1 MKDNNANAVF
11 TVSHIHA
18 EIETQNPLYESHTR
32 KEVIVD
38 YSQDR
43 IALKQQQQ
51 HKSMVYSK
59 KKAQPFQ
66 KGKHDITT
74 ISSISNNNNNNNI
87 LCVTLNN
94 NNLNDLNKTQN
105 NDFCNYNELTL
116 NDDSLYRPT
125 RNNYS
130 IESKKI
136 DLSSLGD
143 VSAISYRRSRSVN
156 KEVKAIAKE
165 GLHMQFDH
173 NERTRPMDLIFFEKR
188 TKDSGNNKER
198 GVKGKKYIDKRN
210 LMVNKETTF
219 YTYYQKR
226 QLKVSDYVLPNGKF
240 RTLKTEDNKDDK
252 KNVRKRSAQ
261 KTYTTKEVKPKSR
274 LNSKDKDKDKDVSVT
289 SNNDVKHVR
298 QDSSDLRGGRIDFN
312 SVIMSNNDQQVV
324 PYKKLITV
332 LDEVLT
338 NKYKRI
344 AFNAI
349 RNYGVQSNIS
359 NYPLAI
365 ETLSIDTVNYDNSN
379 KYQSQ
384 EVNTTL
390 TSNTIFKP
398 LQLKPE
404 VFTKANKVGSLL
416 HVVFIQRKWKEWYSN
431 NKRKEVA
438 NVSVSVHKHETTNVN
453 EDERSGVSEEDEQQQ
468 QHQQH
473 VKMVNVMSKNVNVLI
488 TKIIVKE
495 GNRMLMNISFIQ
507 KEVKKYLLYL
517 KYMKEKN
524 KNTIRVAER
533 FDVQVKE
540 TQPKIMNKVNNT
552 ITFSLNNVNIKE
564 HEYSNNNMKNVNIQF
579 KSAHNKQLPQK
590 SLTTFNKDKDKLNNI
605 FNKYLVTFLSIKF
618 LLIHEQQ
625 KQFDFIKI
633 LINRITRNS
642 KEYVYKLIRT
652 PNNLLHKTSFAIGH
666 TFYYGTLRR
675 YLSILLNHNHSTYEK
690 HNNINN
696 NIIHSEIIQLLKTTL
711 PKYFLPT
718 HNKKVIP
725 YINNEQ
731 RQLLEMTNLYTTND
745 LITLSQFIMWFIH
758 KENSLKTSHTSTQ
771 KLILNRLSRKS
782 SKIFKS
788 NNTNIFALIRLINI
802 IDDNLTSGKYCLDC
816 YCLIP
821 NDNCANCNCHLNG
834 DEPSFNAKDNIVHII
849 ENPEKTKASN
859 SNTNSNRSYLR
870 NIKLNVRK
878 IEEKKI
884 TVDSDEEIDVLSNI
898 KKREYNEY
906 EKRQFDNLIQRAR
919 SPRNGMFVNM
929 MTMNNNTV
937 RSRRSPQQQNSRMI
951 FIDKETSYGDNNNN
965 IRAMKNHYTV
975 KNQTLKKFII
985 NKRKTQDYLRLR
997 DFSFDSNV

>member
-1 MKDNNANAVF
+1 MKDNNNANAAF

-18 EIETQNPLYESHTR
+18 EIETQNPLYESHIR

-51 HKSMVYSK
+51 QKSMVYSK

-66 KGKHDITT
+66 KVKPDITT
-74 ISSISNNNNNNNI
+74 ISSISNNNNNI

-94 NNLNDLNKTQN
+94 NTHNDLNKTQN
-105 NDFCNYNELTL
+105 IDFCNYNELTL

-156 KEVKAIAKE
+156 KEVKAITKE
-165 GLHMQFDH
+165 GLHMQFDQC
-173 NERTRPMDLIFFEKR
+173 ERTRPMDLIFFEKR

-198 GVKGKKYIDKRN
+198 GVKGKKYIDKRK

-252 KNVRKRSAQ
+252 RNVRKRSAQ
-261 KTYTTKEVKPKSR
+261 KTYTTKEVKPRSR
-274 LNSKDKDKDKDVSVT
+274 FNSKDKDISVT

-298 QDSSDLRGGRIDFN
+298 QDSSELRGGRIDFN
-312 SVIMSNNDQQVV
+312 SVIMTNNNNDQQVV

-344 AFNAI
+344 AFNAV
-349 RNYGVQSNIS
+349 RNYEVQSSIS

-365 ETLSIDTVNYDNSN
+365 ETLSIDTVNYDNSNNN

-431 NKRKEVA
+431 NKKKEVV
-438 NVSVSVHKHETTNVN
+438 NVSVCVHKHETINVN
-453 EDERSGVSEEDEQQQ
+453 EGEHSEEDEQQQ
-468 QHQQH
+468 QQH
-473 VKMVNVMSKNVNVLI
+473 LKTINVMSKNANVLI
-488 TKIIVKE
+488 TKIIIKE
-495 GNRMLMNISFIQ
+495 GNRMLMNVSYIQ

-540 TQPKIMNKVNNT
+540 TQPNIMNKVNNT

-564 HEYSNNNMKNVNIQF
+564 HE
-579 KSAHNKQLPQK
+579 HNKQLHQK
-590 SLTTFNKDKDKLNNI
+590 SSNTINKDKDRLNSI

-618 LLIHEQQ
+618 ILIHQQQ
-625 KQFDFIKI
+625 KQFDFLKI

-652 PNNLLHKTSFAIGH
+652 PNNSLHKASSAIGH
-666 TFYYGTLRR
+666 SFYYGTLRR
-675 YLSILLNHNHSTYEK
+675 YLSILLNHHNSTQERQ
-690 HNNINN
+690 NNINN
-696 NIIHSEIIQLLKTTL
+696 NIIYSEIIQLLKTTL
-711 PKYFLPT
+711 PKYFLPI

-731 RQLLEMTNLYTTND
+731 QQLLEMTNLYTTND
-745 LITLSQFIMWFIH
+745 LSVLSQFITWFIH
-758 KENSLKTSHTSTQ
+758 KENSLKTLHTSTQ
-771 KLILNRLSRKS
+771 KLILSRLSRKS

-788 NNTNIFALIRLINI
+788 NNTNIYALIRLINV
-802 IDDNLTSGKYCLDC
+802 IDENLTSGKYCLDC

-821 NDNCANCNCHLNG
+821 NDNCSNCNCHLNG

-849 ENPEKTKASN
+849 ENPEKTKESN
-859 SNTNSNRSYLR
+859 SNNNSNSNRSYLR
-870 NIKLNVRK
+870 NIKLHVRK

-906 EKRQFDNLIQRAR
+906 EKQQFDNLIQRAR
-919 SPRNGMFVNM
+919 SPRNGVFVNM
-929 MTMNNNTV
+929 MTMNNNNTV
-937 RSRRSPQQQNSRMI
+937 RSRRSPQQQNSRML
-951 FIDKETSYGDNNNN
+951 FIDKENSYGDNNNN

-975 KNQTLKKFII
+975 KNKTLKKFVI

>member
-11 TVSHIHA
+11 TISHIHA
-18 EIETQNPLYESHTR
+18 EKIETQNPLYESHTR

-43 IALKQQQQ
+43 ITLKQQQQ
-51 HKSMVYSK
+51 QQQQKSMVYSK

-66 KGKHDITT
+66 KVKPDITT
-74 ISSISNNNNNNNI
+74 ISSISNNNNNI

-94 NNLNDLNKTQN
+94 NTHNDLNKTQN
-105 NDFCNYNELTL
+105 IDFCNYNELTL

-165 GLHMQFDH
+165 GLHMQFDQC
-173 NERTRPMDLIFFEKR
+173 ERTRPMDLIFFEKS

-198 GVKGKKYIDKRN
+198 GIKGKKYIDKRK

-261 KTYTTKEVKPKSR
+261 KTYTTKEVKPRNR
-274 LNSKDKDKDKDVSVT
+274 LNSKDKDISVT

-298 QDSSDLRGGRIDFN
+298 QDSNDLRGGRIDFN
-312 SVIMSNNDQQVV
+312 SVIMTNNDQQVV

-338 NKYKRI
+338 NKYKRN
-344 AFNAI
+344 AFNAV
-349 RNYGVQSNIS
+349 RNYEVQSSIS

-365 ETLSIDTVNYDNSN
+365 ETLSIDTVNYDNCN

-416 HVVFIQRKWKEWYSN
+416 HVVFIQQKWKEWCSN
-431 NKRKEVA
+431 TKKKEVV
-438 NVSVSVHKHETTNVN
+438 NESVSMCVHKHETTNVN
-453 EDERSGVSEEDEQQQ
+453 EGKRSEEDEQQQ
-468 QHQQH
+468 QQQL
-473 VKMVNVMSKNVNVLI
+473 KMVNVMSKNVNALI
-488 TKIIVKE
+488 TKIIIKE
-495 GNRMLMNISFIQ
+495 GNRMLMNVSFIQ

-552 ITFSLNNVNIKE
+552 ITFSLNNVNINE
-564 HEYSNNNMKNVNIQF
+564 HEHSNNMNNVNIQF
-579 KSAHNKQLPQK
+579 KSSSHNKQLHQK
-590 SLTTFNKDKDKLNNI
+590 SLTTINKDKDKLNSI

-625 KQFDFIKI
+625 KQFDFLKI

-652 PNNLLHKTSFAIGH
+652 PNNSLHKASFAIGH

-675 YLSILLNHNHSTYEK
+675 YLSILLNHNNSTHERQ
-690 HNNINN
+690 NNINN
-696 NIIHSEIIQLLKTTL
+696 NIIYSEITQLLKTTL

-725 YINNEQ
+725 YINNER

-745 LITLSQFIMWFIH
+745 LIALSQFITWFIH
-758 KENSLKTSHTSTQ
+758 KENSLKTLHTSTQ
-771 KLILNRLSRKS
+771 KLILSRLSRKS

-788 NNTNIFALIRLINI
+788 NNTNIYALIRLINI

-821 NDNCANCNCHLNG
+821 NDNCTNCNCHLNG

-859 SNTNSNRSYLR
+859 SNNHNNSNRSYLR
-870 NIKLNVRK
+870 NIKLNIRK

-906 EKRQFDNLIQRAR
+906 EKQQFDNLIQRAR
-919 SPRNGMFVNM
+919 SPKNGVFVNM
-929 MTMNNNTV
+929 MTMNNNNNTV
-937 RSRRSPQQQNSRMI
+937 RSRRSPQQLNSRMI
-951 FIDKETSYGDNNNN
+951 FIDKETSYGDNNK

-975 KNQTLKKFII
+975 KNKTLKKFVI
-985 NKRKTQDYLRLR
+985 NQRKTQDYLRLR